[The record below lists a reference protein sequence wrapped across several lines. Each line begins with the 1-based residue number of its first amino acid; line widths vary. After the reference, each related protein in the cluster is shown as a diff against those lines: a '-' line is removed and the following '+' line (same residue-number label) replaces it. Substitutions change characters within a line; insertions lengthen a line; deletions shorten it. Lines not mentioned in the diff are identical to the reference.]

1 MSAAL
6 LNRIEQLEKKYEEMR
21 EYAHSRDLRI
31 AKLEWV
37 LNEALSGRP
46 VVLPFVPGDVPVDFS
61 GASSANSKVTGRLTR
76 RRTL

>member
-1 MSAAL
+1 MSTEL
-6 LNRIEQLEKKYEEMR
+6 LRRIERLEKKYDEMR

-37 LNEALSGRP
+37 LDAALSGRP

-61 GASSANSKVTGRLTR
+61 GIPTANSRLKKQ
-76 RRTL
+76 

>member
-1 MSAAL
+1 MSAEL
-6 LNRIEQLEKKYEEMR
+6 LKRIERLEKEYDEMR

-37 LNEALSGRP
+37 LDAALSGRP

-61 GASSANSKVTGRLTR
+61 DSRSATQGLRQ
-76 RRTL
+76 

>member
-1 MSAAL
+1 MSAEL
-6 LNRIEQLEKKYEEMR
+6 LRRIERLEKKYDEMR

-37 LNEALSGRP
+37 LDAALSGRP

-61 GASSANSKVTGRLTR
+61 GTSTANSRLKKQ
-76 RRTL
+76 